1 MDITWYGQSCF
12 RVKGK
17 KATVVIDPFDP
28 KATGLPLSKMSADIV
43 LVTHQHPDHNN
54 RAIVVKEAPF
64 LIQAP
69 GEYEVN
75 GVDVVGVA
83 TYHDDEKGAKFG
95 KNVVYNVT
103 LDGISLVHLGDLGH
117 LIDEETKERIGRV
130 DILMVPVGGTY
141 TIDAG
146 EAVKVVDMLEPLLI
160 IPMHYKLDHLA
171 YDLLPVDDFMRL
183 AGKASLR
190 VSDKFTIQLD
200 TFPEDQTIL
209 LMEVGGRG

>member
-12 RVKGK
+12 RIKGK

-28 KATGLPLSKMSADIV
+28 KATGLRLPKMSAGIL

-54 RAIVVKEAPF
+54 IADVKESPF
-64 LIQAP
+64 VIQAS

-75 GVDVVGVA
+75 GVDVVGVP
-83 TYHDDEKGAKFG
+83 TYHDNEKGAKRG
-95 KNVVYNVT
+95 KNVVYNLT

-141 TIDAG
+141 TIDAHQ
-146 EAVKVVDMLEPLLI
+146 ALKVVDMLEPRLI
-160 IPMHYKLDHLA
+160 IPMHYKLAHLA
-171 YDLLPVDDFMRL
+171 YDLAPVDDFTKL
-183 AGKASLR
+183 AGKACVK
-190 VSDKFTIQLD
+190 VSDKFTIFSD

-209 LMEVGGRG
+209 LMEVEGHG